1 MSEPPVNLITHLPI
15 ERWAEFRDLRLRA
28 LETDPA
34 AFGQTLATARDYPD
48 DLWQS
53 RLLDVLENRSWIVF
67 ADDGGALVGMLG
79 AFQSEDDLQRRNAT
93 IWGVFVDPAV
103 RGKGISRAML
113 DKLMSQLRGAGLL
126 TATLAVN
133 KEQTAAVRLY
143 ERAGFRIVGHETVT
157 LGDGL
162 PHEEYLMEALVG
174 SRIDQPDFR
183 G

>member
-1 MSEPPVNLITHLPI
+1 MSDETVLLIPRLPV
-15 ERWAEFRDLRLRA
+15 ERWSEYRDLRLRA

-34 AFGQTLATARDYPD
+34 AFGQTLTEARAYPD
-48 DLWQS
+48 TRWQD
-53 RLLDVLENRSWIVF
+53 RLREAHDGAAWIVF
-67 ADDGGALVGMLG
+67 AEVDGRLAGMLG
-79 AFQSEDDLQRRNAT
+79 AFQTEDDRDRRNAT
-93 IWGVFVDPAV
+93 IWGVFVDPAA
-103 RGKGISRAML
+103 RGKRIAQAML
-113 DKLMSQLRGAGLL
+113 DQLLAQLREAGLL
-126 TATLAVN
+126 TATLSVN

-162 PHEEYLMEALVG
+162 PHDEYLMEALVG